1 MVFEGISF
9 LKERDMTLFAELYA
23 LALTATLTMTVSADE
38 KSGRLTV
45 NVIPKPRK
53 DVSEPTLTQPLSL
66 TATPQEFDE
75 GFIAALT
82 GYREVRQSLAQQA
95 EATKEVIEAAKA
107 ASVKKASDAASKA
120 AKSGAATGVTSKVA
134 SPANMPV
141 QATPAE
147 DDDEGADTACTSAT
161 PAAAATAATAGAES
175 YDLFG

>member
-1 MVFEGISF
+1 MSLFE
-9 LKERDMTLFAELYA
+9 ELHA

-53 DVSEPTLTQPLSL
+53 DVGEPTLTQPLSL

-107 ASVKKASDAASKA
+107 ASVKKASEAASKA
-120 AKSGAATGVTSKVA
+120 VKPGAAIGVTGKAA
-134 SPANMPV
+134 SPVNTPA
-141 QATPAE
+141 QAMLAE
-147 DDDEGADTACTSAT
+147 DDDEGADTACTSAM
-161 PAAAATAATAGAES
+161 PATAATAATAGAES

>member
-1 MVFEGISF
+1 
-9 LKERDMTLFAELYA
+9 MTLFEELYA

-66 TATPQEFDE
+66 TATPQEFDD

-120 AKSGAATGVTSKVA
+120 VKPSAVTGVTSKA
-134 SPANMPV
+134 TSPVNTPA
-141 QATPAE
+141 QAMPAE
-147 DDDEGADTACTSAT
+147 DDDVGADTACTSTT
-161 PAAAATAATAGAES
+161 PTTVATAATVGAES

>member
-1 MVFEGISF
+1 
-9 LKERDMTLFAELYA
+9 MTLFAELYA

-53 DVSEPTLTQPLSL
+53 DVSEPTLAQPLSL

-107 ASVKKASDAASKA
+107 ASVKKASEAASKA
-120 AKSGAATGVTSKVA
+120 VKPGAATGVTSKA
-134 SPANMPV
+134 TSPVNTA
-141 QATPAE
+141 QAMPAE
-147 DDDEGADTACTSAT
+147 DDDEGAETSAASVA
-161 PAAAATAATAGAES
+161 PTAPATAGADS

>member
-1 MVFEGISF
+1 
-9 LKERDMTLFAELYA
+9 MTLFEELYA
-23 LALTATLTMTVSADE
+23 LALTATLTLTVSADE

-53 DVSEPTLTQPLSL
+53 DVSEPTLAQPLSL

-82 GYREVRQSLAQQA
+82 GYREVRQSLAQQV

-107 ASVKKASDAASKA
+107 ASVKKASEAASKA
-120 AKSGAATGVTSKVA
+120 VRPGAAVGGAAGAAGKSA
-134 SPANMPV
+134 SAASAPAQP
-141 QATPAE
+141 ATAKDEDEDAE
-147 DDDEGADTACTSAT
+147 TACTSAAPSAT
-161 PAAAATAATAGAES
+161 PGAGAES